1 MKRTVSLIVVLVLA
15 FASFAALAAER
26 PNIILIMA
34 DDLGFADL
42 GCYGSEIETPNLD
55 SLAAEGLRFTQF

>member
-1 MKRTVSLIVVLVLA
+1 MA
-15 FASFAALAAER
+15 DER

-34 DDLGFADL
+34 DDLGFSGL

-55 SLAAEGLRFTQF
+55 RLVEAAAQYATGSGSS